1 MAEMVAVYNDFVR
14 LSIQVIVMAP
24 THPRVQNDL
33 VRLSIQ
39 VIVTAPTHPRVH
51 NDLFRLSIRAID
63 TTSRPWALST
73 LKLSNCT
80 R

>member
-1 MAEMVAVYNDFVR
+1 MNVAGSEEDRRKYMAEMVAVYNDFVR
-14 LSIQVIVMAP
+14 LSIQVIVM
-24 THPRVQNDL
+24 
-33 VRLSIQ
+33 
-39 VIVTAPTHPRVH
+39 APTHPRVH